1 MRVTWIIPE
10 PYGFLVDELQALS
23 GRLAGIRVLCSTP
36 IPIAIRD
43 RLPRVAFHECPESA
57 FIPLLASCGPFRS
70 LVRSRGWLGILRN
83 GWHVRKIAGIYKTLN
98 RLEEADPSSLIHSH
112 FAHPAGLGGSLLGNV
127 PQLVTLRGYDILTT
141 GSYGSLWNPFYRRNL
156 IDAFAEGG
164 VVTTGSSHSLQRARQ
179 ILGPN
184 ADLKFLPEAI
194 VTDSFVPSGVHTR
207 ESLGLAPDAVVLLT
221 VGNLVPVKNHQMLLD
236 SLKDVLPRCR
246 RPLHL
251 LVCGDGPL
259 ESVLSQQAMALGI
272 ADRVHFMG
280 RLPRGELS
288 DLYALGDVLVHTSL
302 SEGFGSIILEAML
315 KRLLVVASPVGI
327 APDLIQHRENGFLP
341 ALGDRRSLVDSLSEA
356 IGRLPLFGAAL
367 DANRDV
373 VLAGFDMDRRI
384 DGYMALYE
392 EAAQRQN
399 ARP

>member
-1 MRVTWIIPE
+1 
-10 PYGFLVDELQALS
+10 
-23 GRLAGIRVLCSTP
+23 
-36 IPIAIRD
+36 
-43 RLPRVAFHECPESA
+43 
-57 FIPLLASCGPFRS
+57 
-70 LVRSRGWLGILRN
+70 
-83 GWHVRKIAGIYKTLN
+83 
-98 RLEEADPSSLIHSH
+98 
-112 FAHPAGLGGSLLGNV
+112 
-127 PQLVTLRGYDILTT
+127 
-141 GSYGSLWNPFYRRNL
+141 
-156 IDAFAEGG
+156 
-164 VVTTGSSHSLQRARQ
+164 
-179 ILGPN
+179 
-184 ADLKFLPEAI
+184 
-194 VTDSFVPSGVHTR
+194 
-207 ESLGLAPDAVVLLT
+207 
-221 VGNLVPVKNHQMLLD
+221 
-236 SLKDVLPRCR
+236 
-246 RPLHL
+246 
-251 LVCGDGPL
+251 
-259 ESVLSQQAMALGI
+259 MALGI